1 MILVLGELK
10 KWCLPHKV
18 VVSLLTA
25 GLLFNCP
32 PRPLPVLGTEPGSHR
47 CFSMEARGPKSLWE
61 SLELKDTTSAVGV
74 CKRISQV
81 SLRAR
86 SSGAGQFVLRQGLCL
101 TRTHQF
107 SGYPSSWGLACL
119 WPLPP
124 ALGLQVILF
133 SLFMQGLGTKLRS
146 WCLYG
151 KHLHME
157 WSPSPLANLA
167 LLSLLGKAMAIQI
180 CVQWKTKPFWI
191 LTWASWEAY

>member
-1 MILVLGELK
+1 M
-10 KWCLPHKV
+10 
-18 VVSLLTA
+18 VSLLTA

-47 CFSMEARGPKSLWE
+47 CFSMESRGPKSLWE

-86 SSGAGQFVLRQGLCL
+86 FSGAGQLVLRQGLCL

-124 ALGLQVILF
+124 ALGLQVTLF

-157 WSPSPLANLA
+157 WSPSPLAHLA
-167 LLSLLGKAMAIQI
+167 LLSL
-180 CVQWKTKPFWI
+180 CTVENKTLLDFDLS
-191 LTWASWEAY
+191 LTGGLLIIFNDNKKLEQMKEEEGML